1 MADIA
6 KEWLTPIMPVK
17 NEKKQQKNYKFMN
30 TASAPTRDVNFP
42 FPASSISEQSAWI
55 TNLGSR
61 ILSRL
66 VKFFVT

>member
-1 MADIA
+1 MGDIA
-6 KEWLTPIMPVK
+6 KEWPTTNLGRQ
-17 NEKKQQKNYKFMN
+17 KKQKKNKFMN
-30 TASAPTRDVNFP
+30 TASAPQRDVNFP

-61 ILSRL
+61 ILSRQ